1 MSSPPAGPSSQQSHP
16 ERVLSQALRAMAGG
30 RPESSASAD
39 DRSARTPGG
48 LTSTQILLI
57 AAIIGVVVGMS
68 TSLVLL
74 LLG

>member
-1 MSSPPAGPSSQQSHP
+1 MSSPPPDPASQQSDP

-30 RPESSASAD
+30 RPESSLPSGG
-39 DRSARTPGG
+39 RSTGGSGG
-48 LTSTQILLI
+48 LTSIQIMLI

-68 TSLVLL
+68 TGLVLL